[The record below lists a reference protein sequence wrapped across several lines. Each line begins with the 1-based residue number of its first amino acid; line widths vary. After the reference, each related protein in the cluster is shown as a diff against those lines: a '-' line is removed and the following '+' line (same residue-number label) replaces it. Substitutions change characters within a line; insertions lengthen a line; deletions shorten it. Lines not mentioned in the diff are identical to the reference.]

1 MKFPRIELWGILFIL
16 FLFISMTAF
25 SNQLVDLKI
34 KPRDGSI
41 DIVLCFDTLPTEYST
56 ESDIS
61 FENFQIKFPNYTSG
75 LLYRNLQ
82 VWISPIYEINVETQG
97 ENLKL
102 SIRLVFPRKPK
113 IRMEGKSVILNFKR
127 STKRADFIFPDW
139 DIRMVIRYI
148 SEMLGISMIVDPNLN
163 LGGKV
168 SMNLRNIT
176 AEDAF
181 IYLLKTYDDL
191 GYVIL
196 PDGTIFLSD
205 FNNLVKRFGDK
216 VLVWRVYDFSDY
228 SESAKEMIKAVI
240 NDLLSAIK
248 EPTEK
253 IIMIPPESFKTITIP
268 KPTVQSTQTQRI
280 LTQKIQTQ
288 VPPKTSS
295 LMVFMKAR
303 LEIHSKLMNLISNL
317 SKEKRVKR
325 KLKVVGV
332 DMNKLKKME
341 DELKKLFNLDKVEV
355 LKETGYIILEGK
367 LSNVE
372 DAVNYIQGLGKKAVS
387 KTTTTARKVVKRVEK
402 YEIVNLS
409 SPLNDVV
416 LETIKKYYPKVSLKS
431 LDDKSL
437 RILILGTSDE
447 INGVKRIL
455 RDLGYMKTRLSEFVV
470 VDPEALDDVLKL
482 ISVDYPSVVVT
493 KINNSILYLKGSDKD
508 IKGVL
513 SLINQVEEMIG
524 SRKVKTV
531 KRIISLNP
539 KKLEN
544 AKSLL
549 LSLFPNLKISEIPDL
564 GIMIIEGPVEDILK
578 AVDSLNEFI
587 EDENIGVVSVILK
600 AMSID
605 KIKEFLSFKGYS
617 DEILTYYVPE
627 THLLLLKGDAKKI
640 ATIRD
645 EIASMDNDI
654 YMERKKAELENQVVV
669 EMVRKLPQFSTDDVK
684 KIITTKFPTISF
696 DETEDSYV
704 LKGKKIDVL
713 RAKDEITALR
723 RELNAKKLL
732 LLAVSED
739 VDMKTVKKIINL
751 QFSSI
756 KIVELGDSK
765 LLLKGDEFELK
776 KVKDI
781 LSYLGLLGKVERKRT
796 VRLYET
802 EDIDFEEAKKLLNI
816 YFPKLTVDYLEKAKM
831 IVLVGSSD
839 DVAGAVAVLKKM
851 EPKYIRKEEEGE
863 EKLKGMIKIN
873 PDGTFDLSIRDM
885 TVEEVFRYLADKLG
899 KNVMFGIPMEEK
911 LVIDSK
917 GLRWEDF
924 LKLLEKNFGYVF
936 EEVAGVLTVKK
947 RETAPKPEGKKYIY
961 KVGYN
966 INEIKSLVEYFGGS
980 AYVDEKNNL
989 LIVTGIDE
997 EQKKKLDEFIEE
1009 LSAPPPQVSI
1019 EARMVD
1025 KNLTD
1030 SILKDLGIE
1039 IAMTNPTV
1047 KVSKDGV
1054 NIYTGVMSE
1063 LEFAK
1068 FMEKFTETLQASAT
1082 LNANK
1087 SDSQG
1092 ETLSS
1097 PHIMTLSG
1105 NAAKILVGQR
1115 VPYIVSVGE
1124 EQEALQFID
1133 IGMEL
1138 NITPY
1143 VRADGT
1149 IELDVSAK
1157 VSNVVSWKKGRNGED
1172 LPVESTR
1179 EARTKVVI
1187 KDGETLVIGGLTTKD
1202 QSDSISKLPILG
1214 DLPFVGQLFRTV
1226 SKRDEKRELVIFI
1239 TAKIAKR

>member
-16 FLFISMTAF
+16 FLFISMSAF

-61 FENFQIKFPNYTSG
+61 FENFQIEFPNYTSG

-102 SIRLVFPRKPK
+102 LIRLVFPRKPK

-493 KINNSILYLKGSDKD
+493 KINNSILYLKGSDED

-816 YFPKLTVDYLEKAKM
+816 YFPKLTVD
-831 IVLVGSSD
+831 
-839 DVAGAVAVLKKM
+839 
-851 EPKYIRKEEEGE
+851 
-863 EKLKGMIKIN
+863 
-873 PDGTFDLSIRDM
+873 
-885 TVEEVFRYLADKLG
+885 
-899 KNVMFGIPMEEK
+899 
-911 LVIDSK
+911 
-917 GLRWEDF
+917 
-924 LKLLEKNFGYVF
+924 
-936 EEVAGVLTVKK
+936 
-947 RETAPKPEGKKYIY
+947 
-961 KVGYN
+961 
-966 INEIKSLVEYFGGS
+966 
-980 AYVDEKNNL
+980 
-989 LIVTGIDE
+989 
-997 EQKKKLDEFIEE
+997 
-1009 LSAPPPQVSI
+1009 
-1019 EARMVD
+1019 
-1025 KNLTD
+1025 
-1030 SILKDLGIE
+1030 
-1039 IAMTNPTV
+1039 
-1047 KVSKDGV
+1047 
-1054 NIYTGVMSE
+1054 
-1063 LEFAK
+1063 
-1068 FMEKFTETLQASAT
+1068 
-1082 LNANK
+1082 
-1087 SDSQG
+1087 
-1092 ETLSS
+1092 
-1097 PHIMTLSG
+1097 
-1105 NAAKILVGQR
+1105 
-1115 VPYIVSVGE
+1115 
-1124 EQEALQFID
+1124 
-1133 IGMEL
+1133 
-1138 NITPY
+1138 
-1143 VRADGT
+1143 
-1149 IELDVSAK
+1149 
-1157 VSNVVSWKKGRNGED
+1157 
-1172 LPVESTR
+1172 
-1179 EARTKVVI
+1179 
-1187 KDGETLVIGGLTTKD
+1187 
-1202 QSDSISKLPILG
+1202 
-1214 DLPFVGQLFRTV
+1214 
-1226 SKRDEKRELVIFI
+1226 
-1239 TAKIAKR
+1239 